1 MITVDIQRASE
12 HDQLSEQLPSDEQLE
27 LWASSA
33 LKDRKKDAE
42 LSIRIVDRQE
52 SQQLNHQ
59 YRDKDKPT
67 NVLSFEFQA
76 PTGIIGGIDGG
87 IELNLLGDLVI
98 CASVVEQEAKQQ
110 NKLIFDH
117 WAHMVIHGCLHL
129 LGYDHIT
136 NEQAEVMEQLE
147 IDILQQLGI
156 NNPYIEDE
164 I

>member
-1 MITVDIQRASE
+1 MIIVDIQQAC
-12 HDQLSEQLPSDEQLE
+12 DQSKLGSALPTDEQFN

-33 LKDRKKDAE
+33 VKAYKKEAE
-42 LSIRIVDRQE
+42 LSIRIVDPQE

-76 PTGIIGGIDGG
+76 PIGITGGVEI
-87 IELNLLGDLVI
+87 NLLGDLVI
-98 CASVVEQEAKQQ
+98 CASVVENEATQQ
-110 NKLIFDH
+110 NKTISDH
-117 WAHMVIHGCLHL
+117 WAHMVVHGCLHL

-136 NEQAEVMEQLE
+136 NEEAEVMEQLE

-156 NNPYIEDE
+156 NNPYLADE